1 MAMNRPG
8 PASFIR
14 RPHHGPVGRTLAA
27 AALIGLAACSG
38 GPADGT
44 VQLNVDLGG
53 GASTPLFRSSAS
65 PYIVEGHGFG
75 GIWRLVQ

>member
-1 MAMNRPG
+1 MNRPD
-8 PASFIR
+8 PAPFIR
-14 RPHHGPVGRTLAA
+14 RPHHRTLAA

-53 GASTPLFRSSAS
+53 GATGKPLFRSSAS
-65 PYIVEGHGFG
+65 PYIVDGHGFG